1 MPISVCHLFVLFSF
15 FQTSTVAPPHQSIKA
30 SKAMGTLASN
40 NHARR
45 VAKTTNTLNV
55 NRCGNSEHV
64 LLRFT
69 HGPNGSGS
77 NQEAP
82 VRREALRNRSASLS
96 FHFSSEQTS
105 FTEKAATESPT
116 SARLIAQIRQSAC
129 LLQKSNI
136 SARGAFPTGNASE
149 EEIHHSKTA
158 KTTLWCFS
166 CVLLILL

>member
-1 MPISVCHLFVLFSF
+1 MFVTCLSSSAFSRN
-15 FQTSTVAPPHQSIKA
+15 STVAPPHQSIKA

-55 NRCGNSEHV
+55 NRCGNSEH

-82 VRREALRNRSASLS
+82 IRREALRNRYASLS

-149 EEIHHSKTA
+149 EEIHRSKA
-158 KTTLWCFS
+158 ANTTLWCFS